1 MVFFNSLRFKLIGT
15 AILVEV
21 IMLSLLVWNS
31 MRLMEVNLHR
41 QMEHRISEL
50 KPLFNAS
57 LAGPL
62 LQYDL
67 VTMKEIMQQYRTD
80 EVLYYSVYNSI
91 GEQMISYGKPLLS
104 PKHELIETLIEQKSL
119 SQDSIYLL
127 KMPITVVDQKV
138 GSLELE
144 LDTSFISMAI
154 STARQQGLII
164 ALGEILLSMLLLSL
178 LGLALTRHL
187 KDLINASKSMADG
200 DFSVRIAV
208 KTKDEI
214 GEAGKTFNQMA
225 NYVSISQ
232 SELQASEQQVRQLNE
247 ELEQRVE
254 QRTQQLTITNK
265 QLQNSLLQLQQA
277 QEQLVESE
285 KMASLGSLV
294 AGVAHEIN
302 TPIGVGVTAASYLQT
317 SIEENNKLFAEGALT
332 QNDFKNFMAS
342 TVEASGIILSNLQRA
357 ANIINSFKQVA
368 VDQSTD
374 ERRSFNVKKYFQE
387 ILQSLH
393 PELKKTSIKTILN
406 SPDDMQIYNTPG
418 VFYQIITN
426 LVMNS
431 LIHAFDPSAQGSI
444 TITLD
449 YTDENNIQL
458 CYADNGTGISKEN
471 LKKVFE
477 PFFSTNRHGGGSG
490 LGMHI
495 VYNLV
500 TQKLGGTIQCRSEP
514 GKGTEFLII
523 FPENIDK
530 LNGDAIVDAS

>member
-1 MVFFNSLRFKLIGT
+1 MGIFHSLRFKLIGT

-21 IMLSLLVWNS
+21 VMLSLLVWNS

-50 KPLFNAS
+50 KPLLNAS

-67 VTMKEIMQQYRTD
+67 VTMKEIMQQYRTE

-91 GEQMISYGKPLLS
+91 GEQMISYGTPRLS
-104 PKHELIETLIEQKSL
+104 PKHELTETAQEQQSF
-119 SQDSIYLL
+119 SPDNIYML
-127 KMPITVVDQKV
+127 KMPIIVVEQKV

-144 LDTSFISMAI
+144 LDTGFISMAI

-187 KDLINASKSMADG
+187 TDLINASKSMADG

-225 NYVSISQ
+225 NYVSESQ

-254 QRTQQLTITNK
+254 QRTEQLTITNK
-265 QLQNSLLQLQQA
+265 QLQNSLRQLQQA

-317 SIEENNKLFAEGALT
+317 SIEENNKLFTEGSLT

-342 TVEASGIILSNLQRA
+342 TIEASGIILSNLQRA
-357 ANIINSFKQVA
+357 ANLINSFKQVA

-406 SPDDMQIYNTPG
+406 SPDDMEIYNTPG

-458 CYADNGTGISKEN
+458 CYTDNGKGISKEN

-514 GKGTEFLII
+514 GKGIEFLII

-530 LNGDAIVDAS
+530 LNGEAINH